1 MDKRTEYV
9 EKLSVQMI
17 EWDAQ
22 IDRLKIKATGA
33 TPQAVPEYLNAIAAL
48 QIKRDEAAQKLQN
61 MSAAGDDE
69 WEALKTGMEQIWSE
83 LTTMLGD
90 AIRKIE

>member
-22 IDRLKIKATGA
+22 IDQLKIKATNA
-33 TPQAVPEYLNAIAAL
+33 MPEARLEYLNAIAAL
-48 QIKRDEAAQKLQN
+48 HSKRDEAALKLQN
-61 MSAAGDDE
+61 LSAAGDNE
-69 WEALKTGMEQIWSE
+69 WEGLKTGTEQIWSD

-90 AIRKIE
+90 AIKTIK